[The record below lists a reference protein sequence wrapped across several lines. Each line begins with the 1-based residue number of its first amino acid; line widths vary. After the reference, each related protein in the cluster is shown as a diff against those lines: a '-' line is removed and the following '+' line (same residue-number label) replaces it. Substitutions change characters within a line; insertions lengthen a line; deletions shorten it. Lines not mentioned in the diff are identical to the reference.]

1 MSVVRALI
9 AGVVASA
16 CVIVVGCGDDSTGT
30 TGNSQS
36 DLPPGSCPATPCMVG
51 AICMGPVESA
61 CDGTWYCWSDQ
72 KWHCA
77 PPDGGGGGGF
87 PPDATTS
94 DVTPGG

>member
-1 MSVVRALI
+1 MSSVRGLI

-16 CVIVVGCGDDSTGT
+16 CLIVVACGDDSSGT

-51 AICMGPVESA
+51 TICMGPVESA
-61 CDGTWYCWSDQ
+61 CDGTWYCWADQ